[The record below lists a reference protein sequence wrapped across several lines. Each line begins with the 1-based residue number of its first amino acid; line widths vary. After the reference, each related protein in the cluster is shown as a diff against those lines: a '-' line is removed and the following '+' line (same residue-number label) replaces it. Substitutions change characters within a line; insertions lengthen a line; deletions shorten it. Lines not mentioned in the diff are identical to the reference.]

1 MLHKPDDIVLELL
14 KLTGSESPDQNSYS
28 HKFAKAL
35 QLPLRQGIF
44 YGDILQGIYQQ
55 VEADGNSTVEY
66 PLDCIAPGEE
76 DEFVAYSNP
85 GAGRI
90 PERSA
95 EGDYIMI
102 PTYGVANSIDWLL
115 KLARQSK
122 WDIVS
127 RYLEVFRAGFVK
139 KMNDDGFHTLLAAG
153 VDRNILIY
161 DSDASQGQFTKRLV
175 SLLKSEMRRNG
186 GGNSAS
192 LKRSML
198 TDIYLSPEALEDIR
212 NWGLDQ
218 VDEITRREIYVASDD
233 ASVITRVFGVNLHD
247 LTELGVGHEYQN
259 YYTNQLNASL
269 QGSDVELVVGLD
281 LGSND
286 TFIQPVS
293 LELETHYDDALI
305 RQQRYGLFG
314 WCEVGNAVLD
324 NRKIMLGSF

>member
-1 MLHKPDDIVLELL
+1 MLSKPDNIILELL
-14 KLTGSESPDQNSYS
+14 RKTADGTERAVAS
-28 HKFAKAL
+28 HQFAKAL
-35 QLPLRQGIF
+35 ELPLRQGIF
-44 YGDILQGIYQQ
+44 YGPILTGIFQQ
-55 VEADGNSTVEY
+55 VETDGNSTVEY

-85 GAGRI
+85 GNGRI
-90 PERSA
+90 PERSV

-115 KLARQSK
+115 KLARQAK
-122 WDIVS
+122 WDIIA

-153 VDRNILIY
+153 VDRNILVY
-161 DSDASQGQFTKRLV
+161 DADASAGQFTKRLV
-175 SLLKSEMRRNG
+175 SLLKTEMRRNG

-192 LKRSML
+192 IKRSML
-198 TDIYLSPEALEDIR
+198 TDMFVSPEAIEDIR

-218 VDEITRREIYVASDD
+218 VDEVTRREIYVASDNS
-233 ASVITRVFGVNLHD
+233 ATLTRVFGVNLHD
-247 LTELGVGHEYQN
+247 LVELGVSHEYQN
-259 YYTNQLNASL
+259 YFTNQLSASL

-281 LGSND
+281 LASQD
-286 TFIQPVS
+286 SFINPVS
-293 LELETHYDDALI
+293 LALETHYDEALI

-314 WCEVGNAVLD
+314 WLEMGWSVLD